1 MRRGLVVS
9 VMLVLILAR
18 YELGQRNR
26 VDLGEGMTVKVTG
39 RVGKF
44 YGKNELEV
52 EGVRVKLKGGEEI
65 QTGDKIIMAGKLEKR
80 LIGEK
85 TEGLVLIY
93 DRFEKV
99 GEPYYLLGM
108 VTRIREGMV
117 GKLHKWLPGDEGGL
131 AAGILLGGDG
141 DISWRAK
148 ENFKRT
154 GLTHVVA
161 ASGYNVSVVVGAVL
175 YLSVI
180 LVGRKWG
187 LILSIGGVVFYT
199 VLAGMT
205 AAVVRAGLMAIS
217 VIVGQMVGRKA
228 DKYWIL
234 AIVGWLMLMWDPGY
248 LADIGWQLSMAAT
261 VGVLWSMPEVF
272 LTNNRMLSF
281 LGGDL
286 KTTLAAQIMTMPIIL
301 HHFGQLSVVAPVAN
315 LLVLPVVPIVMGI
328 VGAAA
333 TLGVV
338 WYDAGMILSW
348 LAWPWLRYMTG
359 MTEWWAGLP
368 WAAMATKNIGWGGVG
383 WYYLA
388 VILIYKCRFLIFK
401 QKD

>member
-1 MRRGLVVS
+1 
-9 VMLVLILAR
+9 
-18 YELGQRNR
+18 
-26 VDLGEGMTVKVTG
+26 
-39 RVGKF
+39 
-44 YGKNELEV
+44 
-52 EGVRVKLKGGEEI
+52 
-65 QTGDKIIMAGKLEKR
+65 
-80 LIGEK
+80 
-85 TEGLVLIY
+85 
-93 DRFEKV
+93 
-99 GEPYYLLGM
+99 
-108 VTRIREGMV
+108 
-117 GKLHKWLPGDEGGL
+117 
-131 AAGILLGGDG
+131 
-141 DISWRAK
+141 
-148 ENFKRT
+148 
-154 GLTHVVA
+154 
-161 ASGYNVSVVVGAVL
+161 
-175 YLSVI
+175 
-180 LVGRKWG
+180 
-187 LILSIGGVVFYT
+187 
-199 VLAGMT
+199 
-205 AAVVRAGLMAIS
+205 
-217 VIVGQMVGRKA
+217 MVGRKA